1 MNSIVKITFFF
12 SEYST
17 TLVYGSMSVTDEKLQ
32 NQETFFLE
40 KCFRE
45 IVLWPNDLYVYIIHI
60 TLFKRKPYIIY
71 LISTLITGFHYMKN
85 DEKTET

>member
-1 MNSIVKITFFF
+1 MKITFFF

-45 IVLWPNDLYVYIIHI
+45 IVLWPNDLYVGVLEWGAIACILKYKSSYFIQ
-60 TLFKRKPYIIY
+60 
-71 LISTLITGFHYMKN
+71 
-85 DEKTET
+85 EKCILGIVVFRIFNNM